1 VSLRARS
8 GRLLRDERGYTMI
21 ELLIAMSM
29 GTLVAIAAFSFLQ
42 FTTSDV
48 TRINE
53 RAHLD
58 QTGRVAL
65 ERIMLRLHS
74 ACVAPSVAPIQPKS
88 NENNIK
94 FVSEAGA
101 EPSFITVDLHEIIF
115 SHEKETLIE
124 NTYVSTNKE
133 PPYTFPT
140 TPASTTTLLTGVKE
154 SQGEEGLVHIFR
166 YYRYYISTDPPP
178 TGSTT
183 VPYGE
188 LNPTALSFKA
198 LEKESETKNVAKV
211 TMSFTLAPTG
221 KESATFN
228 HDRPVPLEDSVVFR
242 LAPSSELS
250 TTTNL
255 PCSPAT

>member
-1 VSLRARS
+1 
-8 GRLLRDERGYTMI
+8 MI